1 MGLLRILQVR
11 DVMPDLHGGFNLFLM
26 LCLAHFVADFG
37 LQSDRMATEK
47 CPGRD
52 VVLGWPWWLV
62 SHAAIHGFF
71 VAWITEVPLLG
82 LAELAIHVVIDY
94 AKCRHLYRISM
105 DQALHLLC
113 KLVWTCLVFGL
124 GLGQAG

>member
-1 MGLLRILQVR
+1 M
-11 DVMPDLHGGFNLFLM
+11 MPDIRAGLDLFLM

-47 CPGRD
+47 CPGRG

-71 VAWITEVPLLG
+71 VAWITGVPLLG
-82 LAELAIHVVIDY
+82 LAETLIHVGIDF
-94 AKCRHLYRISM
+94 AKCRHLYRISI
-105 DQALHLLC
+105 DQALHLFC
-113 KLVWTCLVFGL
+113 KLIWTCLVLGFGL
-124 GLGQAG
+124 APSGLILGR

>member
-1 MGLLRILQVR
+1 
-11 DVMPDLHGGFNLFLM
+11 MPDFQNGLNLFLM
-26 LCLAHFVADFG
+26 LCMGHFVADFG

-71 VAWITEVPLLG
+71 VAWITGIPLVG
-82 LAELAIHVVIDY
+82 VAEWLVHILIDY
-94 AKCRHLYRISM
+94 AKCRHLFRISV
-105 DQALHLLC
+105 DQALHILF
-113 KLVWTCLVFGL
+113 KLIWTLVILSL
-124 GLGQAG
+124 GLGNRGLAG